1 MSSYL
6 CAIIFLGKE
15 TMDTSRHEFGEW
27 PVDLLID
34 YALKVHHRGIREK
47 GPRLLQLI
55 RLLMDE
61 NMVMAEI
68 EQLFSQSLENLE
80 NHLRKEE
87 NVLFPYLYDLLEAS
101 RNGEHIEAMHCGTIA
116 NPIRVMVMEH
126 EDEKERHQRIGDLTN
141 GYSAPADA
149 SEDYKLLVA
158 GLKDFAADLHEHTHI
173 ENDIIFPYC
182 QRIEEKIVESCIS

>member
-1 MSSYL
+1 
-6 CAIIFLGKE
+6 
-15 TMDTSRHEFGEW
+15 MDTSRHEFGEC

-34 YALKVHHRGIREK
+34 YALKVHHRGIRVK
-47 GPRLLQLI
+47 SPRLLQLI

-61 NMVMAEI
+61 NMVMTEI
-68 EQLFSQSLENLE
+68 EQLFSQSLANLE

-87 NVLFPYLYDLLEAS
+87 NVFFPYLYDLLEAS

-126 EDEKERHQRIGDLTN
+126 ED
-141 GYSAPADA
+141 
-149 SEDYKLLVA
+149 YKLLVA
-158 GLKDFAADLHEHTHI
+158 GLKDFAADLQEHTHI

-182 QRIEEKIVESCIS
+182 QRIEEKMVGSCIS

>member
-1 MSSYL
+1 
-6 CAIIFLGKE
+6 
-15 TMDTSRHEFGEW
+15 MDTSRHEFGEW

-34 YALKVHHRGIREK
+34 YALKVHHRGIRVK

-61 NMVMAEI
+61 NMVMTEI
-68 EQLFSQSLENLE
+68 DELFSQSLANLE

-87 NVLFPYLYDLLEAS
+87 NVLFPYLYDLLGAS

-126 EDEKERHQRIGDLTN
+126 EDEKERHQRICDLTN

-158 GLKDFAADLHEHTHI
+158 GLKDFAADLQEHTHI

-182 QRIEEKIVESCIS
+182 QRIEEKIVGPCIS